1 MASLV
6 RSWKPLWN
14 KLVSQWPG
22 HQLQTANTI
31 RLQRCASSLTSH
43 QIIYNKFGDPRQVL
57 EKTEVHLQT
66 SIQKDEVLIKMLMAP
81 VNPSDINMI
90 EGTYFIRPPLPAVV
104 GNEGVGE
111 IIGKGEAVSDLS
123 IGDWVIPADSGWGT
137 WRSYA
142 VAPRSTVFKVANDIP
157 VDSAATLLVNPPTA
171 YRMLKDYVDLNPGD
185 IVIQNGANSAVG
197 QCVIQ
202 LAKHWNITTINMVRD
217 RPDIDQ
223 LIHYL
228 KDLGADHV
236 VTEKFCRS
244 PEMKDFMK
252 SLPSQPKLGL
262 NCVGGSSSTE
272 MLRYLGQGAK
282 MITYGGMSRKPIVV
296 PTGALLFKEIKLE
309 GYWNTE
315 WNKRNRDS
323 HVRDEMYQDL
333 CQLIRDK
340 HFKNPVSDNI
350 PLELYDRAVTESL
363 ESFKGTKKILVMDKN
378 LL

>member
-6 RSWKPLWN
+6 RSWKPLWA
-14 KLVSQWPG
+14 KLFSQWPG
-22 HQLQTANTI
+22 HLSQTANTSC
-31 RLQRCASSLTSH
+31 LQRCASSLTSH
-43 QIIYNKFGDPRQVL
+43 QIIYKKFGDPRQVL
-57 EKTEVHLQT
+57 EKTEVQVQT
-66 SIQKDEVLIKMLMAP
+66 SVQKDEVLIKMLMAP

-111 IIGKGEAVSDLS
+111 IIGKGEAVSDLN

-202 LAKHWNITTINMVRD
+202 LAKHWNFTTINMVRD

-228 KDLGADHV
+228 TDLGADHV

-323 HVRDEMYQDL
+323 QVRDDMYRDL
-333 CQLIRDK
+333 CQMIRDK

-350 PLELYDRAVTESL
+350 PLDQYDKAVAESL
-363 ESFKGTKKILVMDKN
+363 ESFKGTKKILVMDRN

>member
-1 MASLV
+1 MASVL
-6 RSWKPLWN
+6 RSWKPL
-14 KLVSQWPG
+14 LTTLFRQLSG
-22 HQLQTANTI
+22 HQLQIANAS

-43 QIIYNKFGDPRQVL
+43 QITYNKFGDPRQVL
-57 EKTEVHLQT
+57 EKTEVQLQT
-66 SIQKDEVLIKMLMAP
+66 SVQKHEVLIKMLMAP

-111 IIGKGEAVSDLS
+111 IIGKGSSVSDLD

-157 VDSAATLLVNPPTA
+157 VVSAATLLVNPPTA

-217 RPDIDQ
+217 RSDIDQ

-228 KDLGADHV
+228 RDLGADHV
-236 VTEKFCRS
+236 VSETFCRS

-272 MLRYLGQGAK
+272 MLRHLGQGAK

-323 HVRDEMYQDL
+323 QVRDEMYQSI

-350 PLELYDRAVTESL
+350 PLELYDRAVAESL